1 LQKNAPSAS
10 DPTAKNRVWGFFAE
24 SNRTRPVNRRQP
36 LEPRRENR
44 PCAYKTASGI
54 PYWPSRDPIEEEG
67 GINLYGFLGNN
78 SILWVDAFGL
88 VQVRTPQSL
97 TLSAHVGFNQRN
109 VGKFEFDIIHDDTNG
124 SVDIDGVKLTENFV
138 DLNPYNG
145 VSSFAYFP
153 SLFPKIFSGTIGKLI
168 DVKISLLEHS
178 QTGTYRL
185 IETREI
191 DCEKIL
197 GKNWSGKAQYKR
209 WEFSTKMDWTIGL
222 TIGWKVIK
230 SPKLDVYRETW
241 GPYTQEYQASGNCCN
256 KSTNKW
262 GR

>member
-1 LQKNAPSAS
+1 
-10 DPTAKNRVWGFFAE
+10 
-24 SNRTRPVNRRQP
+24 